1 MHPWMMEQLA
11 LERRIELSG
20 ASVRSWSPRRTNP
33 GGVSEARGTN
43 RRVTRYFG
51 ELLIRTGSR
60 LLGPEAPASGVRS
73 RLALPGPAQVR
84 MDSC

>member
-11 LERRIELSG
+11 QERRTEMRA
-20 ASVRSWSPRRTNP
+20 ASDRSWSLHRGNPR
-33 GGVSEARGTN
+33 GVGEARGTN
-43 RRVTRYFG
+43 TRVTRYFG

-73 RLALPGPAQVR
+73 RLALPGRARVR
-84 MDSC
+84 IDPC